1 MINSFFGFEM
11 GRRALDYC
19 RRGFETAGHNISNAG
34 TEGYSKQRV
43 EASTTDPFTE
53 PGLNRPALPGQIGTG
68 VKIDA
73 IVRLRDQFLD
83 LQYREENT
91 VKGYWDIMTQAL
103 DTLETFV
110 NEPHGE
116 SVRVGLDEFW
126 SALQEVSKR
135 PDDSS
140 ARQNLITKSD
150 TLGVYLESLSRN
162 YQEYRV
168 GLNSQVGLKVKE
180 ANTYIDQIAALNVT
194 IREVEGVGGNP
205 NDLYDRRDLMAE
217 KLCSLIDAQ
226 VGSPCDIED
235 GEYKIY
241 LGGRTLV
248 QGDKA
253 RHLELIP
260 VTGNQGYYDVQVEDN
275 TFDHISNP
283 EVLSVIIDQQAPES
297 VHSVSVERLASE
309 NNWSVGGA
317 PINGAIGRLPVS
329 DPDAAMNIEG
339 TLRLQVGTSG
349 VRATGKQLDNQFG
362 SPVLVKT
369 PGGDDPTEYIFR
381 IASQDLKDMP
391 GNPNEMYVT
400 LKWNDTSVPS
410 EWELSSRCGNTT
422 SNTISVGSEVNL
434 EELKSFLQD
443 DTGVGGRLNVMV
455 EKSGT
460 VDRLVVRSG
469 DDHLLSFNDMK
480 GDFLASAVGLKNESP
495 VVEVEIED
503 GDSLRTIAN
512 KINSSYKS
520 GEGSPSDPS
529 QWLRAQVKTDGGG
542 DYYMVLESDSIGEAN
557 RINVMGSDKGD
568 SYAARRLGLMSGTA
582 SDYSTKVITSST
594 DAMIMMDN
602 EKFLSSF
609 NEFRQARQI
618 GAFDGYQASRL
629 TEASKGI
636 ELQLNSV
643 GNSGIRVEHHVKG
656 GQIRSMLEVR
666 DDVILEHMANFD
678 QIAYGLASE
687 MNAVHY
693 AGHGTAAYANVTG
706 TDFFQTIG
714 PLKGAANF
722 LQVNRDLKIAP
733 ALLATAGG
741 DGSGHTKGEGDGGN
755 AINMAQLK
763 QAKTLEGNSATF
775 NQYYENFISRLGV
788 QGQRAKSMEANQVA
802 LVDQIEQQRQSVMG
816 VNIDEE
822 MMDIMR
828 FQQSFN
834 AISRYVTT
842 LDEMLNKIINGMG
855 RVGL

>member
-19 RRGFETAGHNISNAG
+19 RRGFETAGHNISNAA

-83 LQYREENT
+83 LQYREEST
-91 VKGYWDIMTQAL
+91 VKGYWDVMTQAL

-116 SVRVGLDEFW
+116 SVRVGLDDFW

-135 PDDSS
+135 PSDTS
-140 ARQNLITKSD
+140 ARENLITQSD

-162 YQEYRV
+162 YQEYRN
-168 GLNSQVGLKVKE
+168 GLNGQVGLKVKE

-194 IREVEGVGGNP
+194 ISEIEGVGGNP

-217 KLCSLIDAQ
+217 KLCSLIDAE
-226 VGSPCDIED
+226 VGSPCDTTD

-253 RHLELIP
+253 RHLEMIP
-260 VTGNQGYYDVQVEDN
+260 VPGNQGYYDVQVEDN
-275 TFDHISNP
+275 TFDHVSDLD
-283 EVLSVIIDQQAPES
+283 VLSVIIDQQAPES
-297 VHSVSVERLASE
+297 VHSVSVERLATE
-309 NNWSVGGA
+309 TAWTVGGA
-317 PINGAIGRLPVS
+317 QINGAIGRLPVS
-329 DPDAAMNIEG
+329 DPNAAMDIEG
-339 TLRLQVGTSG
+339 TLRLQVGSSG
-349 VRATGKQLDNQFG
+349 VRATGKQLDNQIG
-362 SPVLVKT
+362 SPILLKA
-369 PGGDDPTEYIFR
+369 PGGDDPTEHVFR

-391 GNPNEMYVT
+391 GNPDEMYVT
-400 LKWNDTSVPS
+400 LEWNNGTS
-410 EWELSSRCGNTT
+410 EWEFSSRCGNTT
-422 SNTISVGSEVNL
+422 SATVGVGQEVSL
-434 EELKSFLQD
+434 DDLQSFLQN

-455 EKSGT
+455 ESSGT

-469 DDHLLSFNDMK
+469 DDHLLSFSDMK
-480 GDFLASAVGLKNESP
+480 GDFLSSVVGLENDSP
-495 VVEVEIED
+495 EVTIEIED

-520 GEGSPSDPS
+520 GDGAPSDPS
-529 QWLRAQVKTDGGG
+529 QWLRAEIKTDGSG
-542 DYYMVLESDSIGEAN
+542 DYYMVLESNSIGEAN
-557 RINVMGSDKGD
+557 RINIMGSDKGD
-568 SYAARRLGLMSGTA
+568 TYAARRLGLMGGTA
-582 SDYSTKVITSST
+582 TEYSTEVITSST
-594 DAMIMMDN
+594 DAMLMVNND
-602 EKFLSSF
+602 KFLSSF
-609 NEFRQARQI
+609 NEFRQARAI
-618 GAFDGYQASRL
+618 GPSDGYQASEM

-636 ELQLNSV
+636 EFQLKST
-643 GNSGIRVEHHVKG
+643 GNSSIRVEHHVKG

-678 QIAYGLASE
+678 EIAYGLASE

-693 AGHGTAAYANVTG
+693 AGHGTGNYANVTG
-706 TDFFQTIG
+706 TAFFQSIG
-714 PLKGAANF
+714 QMKGAAGS
-722 LQVNRDLKIAP
+722 LTVNRDLKIAP
-733 ALLATAGG
+733 AMLATAAG
-741 DGSGHTKGEGDGGN
+741 DGSGKTKGEGDGGN

-763 QAKTLEGNSATF
+763 QAKVLDGDSSTF
-775 NQYYENFISRLGV
+775 NEYYEDFIARLGV
-788 QGQRAKSMEANQVA
+788 QGQRAQSMKSNQTA
-802 LVDQIEQQRQSVMG
+802 LVDQIQQQRQSVMG

-822 MMDIMR
+822 MMDIMK
-828 FQQSFN
+828 FQQGFN

-842 LDEMLNKIINGMG
+842 LDEMLDKIINGMG
-855 RVGL
+855 RVGM